1 MRNTLNQK
9 DRFFEYALLNSK
21 NKEKFSKIEIYFIK
35 KNFN

>member
-21 NKEKFSKIEIYFIK
+21 NKEKSSKIEIYFIK
-35 KNFN
+35 KKFN